1 MEATHVLVA
10 NELRSYREAIARV
23 MRSMRPEVKVS
34 EAEPEELDREVN
46 RLRPGFV
53 VCSRA
58 TDLVR
63 SAVPVWVEL
72 YPGCESRSVVSVEG
86 RRRIVEEIQL
96 SDLLKVL
103 DREEYRGPREIRPG
117 TVAPE
122 RKEET
127 YES

>member
-1 MEATHVLVA
+1 MKALRVLVA

-23 MRSMRPEVKVS
+23 MRSVRPDVEVS
-34 EAEPEELDREVN
+34 EVEPDELDREVS
-46 RLRPGFV
+46 RLHPSFV

-72 YPGCESRSVVSVEG
+72 YPGCESRSVISVEG

-96 SDLLKVL
+96 SDLLKAL
-103 DREEYRGPREIRPG
+103 DREDLAQKGH
-117 TVAPE
+117 
-122 RKEET
+122 ET
-127 YES
+127 QGGLKNL

>member
-1 MEATHVLVA
+1 MEDMEATRVLVA

-23 MRSMRPEVKVS
+23 MRSLRPDVEVS
-34 EAEPEELDREVN
+34 ESEPDELDREVS

-72 YPGCESRSVVSVEG
+72 YPGCESHSVISVG
-86 RRRIVEEIQL
+86 GQRRVVEEIQL
-96 SDLLKVL
+96 SDLLEVL
-103 DREEYRGPREIRPG
+103 GPVTGGSSPN
-117 TVAPE
+117 
-122 RKEET
+122 
-127 YES
+127 